1 MGYEYKARE
10 IIANTIGRYL
20 LRKGRGG
27 IFTGSPVVVIVDE
40 AHNFLGKSIGSE
52 DHLSKL
58 DAFEIIAKE
67 GRKYCL
73 NICLA
78 TQRPRDIT
86 EGVLSQMGT
95 LVVHRLT
102 NDQDRLV
109 VERACG
115 EIDRAASAF
124 LPNLRPGEAAVI
136 GVDFPIPLT
145 VQVRR
150 PNVRPFSDGPDYQN
164 KWATT

>member
-1 MGYEYKARE
+1 MHLRS
-10 IIANTIGRYL
+10 L
-20 LRKGRGG
+20 LKKGRKD
-27 IFTGSPVVVIVDE
+27 IVLTY
-40 AHNFLGKSIGSE
+40 AL
-52 DHLSKL
+52 
-58 DAFEIIAKE
+58 
-67 GRKYCL
+67 
-73 NICLA
+73 
-78 TQRPRDIT
+78 QRSGLEYIT

-136 GVDFPIPLT
+136 GVDFPIPMT
-145 VQVRR
+145 VQVKR

-164 KWATT
+164 KWAVT